1 MLTLDATDTA
11 WVITMFV
18 ISLVMIVVNERYST
32 GVPKSWLW
40 FQIVT
45 WSFGTWMVRQ
55 PGPLLIMLL
64 PLILS
69 ASAGLVGFTFLLM
82 DDGHQRFTKPI
93 FPGAKTS
100 LED

>member
-1 MLTLDATDTA
+1 MTLSTWDTI
-11 WVITMFV
+11 WVLGMFV

-45 WSFGTWMVRQ
+45 WSFGTWMIRQ

-69 ASAGLVGFTFLLM
+69 ASAGLVGFAFLLM
-82 DDGHQRFTKPI
+82 DDGPQRFTQPI
-93 FPGAKTS
+93 FPVAKR
-100 LED
+100 